1 MSVKSIKLG
10 NGISDPEFMEI
21 NTEARLSERTQL
33 LGLLR
38 IYMGLLKK
46 ESLTPEEIYS
56 SVERWIVNRES
67 TNNEGNKP

>member
-1 MSVKSIKLG
+1 MSIKSIKLES
-10 NGISDPEFMEI
+10 GISDPDFMQI
-21 NTEARLSERTQL
+21 NTDARISERAQL

-56 SVERWIVNRES
+56 SVERWIANREL
-67 TNNEGNKP
+67 TNNEGNKQ

>member
-1 MSVKSIKLG
+1 MSIKSIKLES
-10 NGISDPEFMEI
+10 GISDPEFMQI
-21 NTEARLSERTQL
+21 NTDARISERAQL

-56 SVERWIVNRES
+56 SVERWIVNREL
-67 TNNEGNKP
+67 TNNEGNKK

>member
-1 MSVKSIKLG
+1 MSVKSIKLES
-10 NGISDPEFMEI
+10 GISDPEFMQI
-21 NTEARLSERTQL
+21 NTDARISERAQL

-56 SVERWIVNRES
+56 SVERWIVNREL
-67 TNNEGNKP
+67 TNNEGNKQ

>member
-1 MSVKSIKLG
+1 MSNKSIKLES
-10 NGISDPEFMEI
+10 GISDPEFMQI
-21 NTEARLSERTQL
+21 NTDARISERAQL

-56 SVERWIVNRES
+56 SVERWIVNREL
-67 TNNEGNKP
+67 TNNEGNKQ

>member
-1 MSVKSIKLG
+1 MSIKSIKLES
-10 NGISDPEFMEI
+10 GISDPEFMQI
-21 NTEARLSERTQL
+21 NIDARISERAQL

-56 SVERWIVNRES
+56 SVERWIVNREL
-67 TNNEGNKP
+67 TNNEGNKQ

>member
-1 MSVKSIKLG
+1 MSIKSIKLES
-10 NGISDPEFMEI
+10 GISDPEFMQI
-21 NTEARLSERTQL
+21 NTDARISERAQL

-56 SVERWIVNRES
+56 SVERWIVNREL
-67 TNNEGNKP
+67 TNNEGHKQ

>member
-1 MSVKSIKLG
+1 MSIKSIKLES
-10 NGISDPEFMEI
+10 GISDPEFMQI
-21 NTEARLSERTQL
+21 NSDARISERAQL

-56 SVERWIVNRES
+56 SVERWIVNREL
-67 TNNEGNKP
+67 TNNEGNKQ

>member
-1 MSVKSIKLG
+1 MSVKSIKLES
-10 NGISDPEFMEI
+10 GISDPEFMQI
-21 NTEARLSERTQL
+21 NTDARISERAQL

-56 SVERWIVNRES
+56 SVERWIINREL
-67 TNNEGNKP
+67 TNNEGNKQ

>member
-1 MSVKSIKLG
+1 MSVKSIKLES
-10 NGISDPEFMEI
+10 GISDPEFMQI
-21 NTEARLSERTQL
+21 NSDARISERAQL

-56 SVERWIVNRES
+56 SVERWIVNREL
-67 TNNEGNKP
+67 TNNEGNKQ